1 MDALRKRGVK
11 AAALNLSESREAIL
25 QTYDLMR
32 KGELKLL
39 WVFVFG
45 VWSITADNGAVTVR
59 RSVSIMK
66 ALWR

>member
-11 AAALNLSESREAIL
+11 AAALNSSESREAIL

-39 WVFVFG
+39 WVFVSG
-45 VWSITADNGAVTVR
+45 VWSITADNGTVTVR